1 MKRYL
6 DDYIKKC
13 ERLIEDDDIDKDTVR
28 DLYRKISFFQHE
40 RLIHLLVTMCTFIFA
55 VLFVIM
61 SFNSIKFIIPSAI
74 LLVLGIFYIIH
85 YYHLENGVQYLYVLY
100 DEMNKK
106 L

>member
-13 ERLIEDDDIDKDTVR
+13 EILIEEDEIDKDTVR

-40 RLIHLLVTMCTFIFA
+40 RLIHLIVTMCTFIFA
-55 VLFVIM
+55 ILFVIM
-61 SFNSIKFIIPSAI
+61 SFNSFI
-74 LLVLGIFYIIH
+74 LLTLGVFYIIH